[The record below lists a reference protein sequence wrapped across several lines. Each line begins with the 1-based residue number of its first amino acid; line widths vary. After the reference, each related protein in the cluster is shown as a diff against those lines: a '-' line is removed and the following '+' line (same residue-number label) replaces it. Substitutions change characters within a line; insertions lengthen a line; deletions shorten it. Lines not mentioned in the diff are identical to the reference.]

1 MTALCLL
8 GEREWHPPVDR
19 PPRFA
24 LASADALAFISS
36 SAATLG
42 EAALACHDL
51 RELLQAAM
59 PVAALAHLAVAA
71 STEPYAAAGAR
82 RRARTRASRR
92 WPR

>member
-1 MTALCLL
+1 MAARR
-8 GEREWHPPVDR
+8 GPAAP
-19 PPRFA
+19 FA

-71 STEPYAAAGAR
+71 SAEPYAR
-82 RRARTRASRR
+82 PCTTRARTRASGR